1 MFEKEIHQTIRKNV
15 ELLTES
21 HTIAYPYIPL
31 YEKQLPSSSCLSII
45 LDKIRAIM
53 FPGYFGN
60 PLVNTSSLQYHMG
73 VNLEQ
78 LYKMLAEQIFH
89 AFSFDNEEIEY
100 IVAKEKATDVTKLF
114 LDELPEIKRLLSTDV
129 KAIFDGD
136 PAAKSFGEIIFCYPA
151 MRALLNHRVAHVL
164 LKLEV
169 PLIPRII
176 SELAHAETGIDI
188 HPGARIGEY
197 FSIDHGTGVVV
208 GQTSIIGNRV
218 RLYQGVTLG
227 AKSFSLDEQGNP
239 IDIPRH
245 PILEDNVTIYS
256 NSSILGR
263 ITIGKNTVVGGNV
276 WLTHSVPPNSRIIQ
290 SKAFETYFNDGLG
303 I

>member
-1 MFEKEIHQTIRKNV
+1 MYKQEIYQSIRKNV
-15 ELLTES
+15 ELLSDNHSEN
-21 HTIAYPYIPL
+21 YPFIPL
-31 YEKQLPSSSCLSII
+31 YDKLLPSSICLCTI
-45 LDKIRAIM
+45 LDKIRSIM

-60 PLVNTSSLQYHMG
+60 PLVNTNSLQYHTG

-78 LYKMLAEQIFH
+78 VYKLLSEQIYF
-89 AFSFDNEEIEY
+89 ALSFEVED
-100 IVAKEKATDVTKLF
+100 VDSQSAKEDASIYTTTFIDK
-114 LDELPEIKRLLSTDV
+114 LPEIKRLLSTDV

-136 PAAKSFGEIIFCYPA
+136 PAAKSYGEIIFCYPA
-151 MRALLNHRVAHVL
+151 MRALLNHRVAHEL

-169 PLIPRII
+169 PLIPRIM

-197 FSIDHGTGVVV
+197 FSIDHGTGVVI
-208 GQTSIIGNRV
+208 GQTSIIGNHV

-227 AKSFSLDEQGNP
+227 AKSFSLDEAGNP

-245 PILEDNVTIYS
+245 PVLEDYVTVYS
-256 NSSILGR
+256 NSTILGR
-263 ITIGKNTVVGGNV
+263 ITIGKGTIVGGNI
-276 WLTHSVPPNSRIIQ
+276 WLTHSVPPNSKILQ
-290 SKAFETYFNDGLG
+290 SKAVESYFSDGLG